1 MYISSNIITMF
12 SEELMRF
19 VSGSSCKDISFWGTW
34 DVPWLIDEI
43 FEASSK
49 VSLEVADFLKE
60 LQMITRVY
68 SHVNLKL
75 SSKPQIHS
83 LHWNDFFFVHWF
95 CLSLFM
101 FCLGHYESILERCSW
116 ALYSSYP
123 GGGEECLTRLAAK
136 RCMCAGLPRDEAT
149 HVSYSH
155 ENPSRFRAWA
165 NQDGWAGAGGSFWG
179 NDQKLVLPAYWCP
192 LQWLVQGKLL

>member
-1 MYISSNIITMF
+1 MF

-83 LHWNDFFFVHWF
+83 LHWNDIFFWEDALILFIIIYVLLRPLWEHSREMLLSTIFQLSRRRWRVPYKTGCKEMHVCWFTQRWSDSCFV
-95 CLSLFM
+95 
-101 FCLGHYESILERCSW
+101 
-116 ALYSSYP
+116 
-123 GGGEECLTRLAAK
+123 
-136 RCMCAGLPRDEAT
+136 
-149 HVSYSH
+149 
-155 ENPSRFRAWA
+155 
-165 NQDGWAGAGGSFWG
+165 
-179 NDQKLVLPAYWCP
+179 
-192 LQWLVQGKLL
+192 